1 MVLEICLIMVKCYT
15 TPRYVHLIWNKYMKS
30 TWVVML
36 SLLGFVACESKSNYT
51 IFSTSLIKKHLF
63 RDIFF
68 NFQIIVLISIVS
80 SYLSSNKLHSVH
92 PSSFSAGGGGVWFE
106 PSNIFSKR
114 RARQD
119 LRGWLLGKI
128 GVSFFRGLQFL
139 HKK

>member
-15 TPRYVHLIWNKYMKS
+15 TPRYVHLIWNKYMRS

-63 RDIFF
+63 CDIFF

-92 PSSFSAGGGGVWFE
+92 PSSFSAGVGVCGLSILLNFQKGGTW
-106 PSNIFSKR
+106 
-114 RARQD
+114 QD
-119 LRGWLLGKI
+119 LRLVAEKDRGEFFQ
-128 GVSFFRGLQFL
+128 GVAVFT
-139 HKK
+139 